1 MENTAKLCLV
11 QFGNTNGTATP
22 TIPRLTVLFAK
33 PESAGR
39 PHDHTSLIRI
49 QIHLFLQD
57 L

>member
-33 PESAGR
+33 PESAVR